1 MNSAWTPKV
10 SIVIPV
16 YNGSNFVKDAIDSA
30 LSQTYDNIEIIVV
43 NDGSNDG
50 GKTEKIALSYGNRIR
65 YISKP
70 NGGVSSALNEGIK
83 SMTGEY
89 FSWLSHDDLYTPAK
103 IQDSIDTLKRYGDI
117 DQKLIVYTEGSL
129 VNEDGSY
136 IAPLKKYF
144 VSGKVYSGNEASK
157 IMTIKGALCGC
168 CLLIPKEA
176 FDVAGLFDENLRFAQ
191 DMLMWNRLFLSGY
204 SICSTGKKAVMSR
217 VHKNQVTNKRR
228 DLFVHDSLY
237 VARILAPQFAQLP
250 DKQTYYFYAR
260 RLTQYEC
267 DEALDFVL
275 DYAKKESIL
284 SCKMLRKLRLYKIV
298 GRTVYFAKQCA
309 RHILMEV
316 GRR

>member
-16 YNGSNFVKDAIDSA
+16 YNGSNFMKEAIDSA
-30 LSQTYDNIEIIVV
+30 LAQTYDNIEIIVI

-50 GKTEKIALSYGNRIR
+50 GKTEKIALSYGDRIK

-83 SMTGEY
+83 NISGDY

-103 IQDSIDTLKRYGDI
+103 IQDSIDILRRYGNGDN
-117 DQKLIVYTEGSL
+117 KLIVYTDGTL

-136 IAPLKKYF
+136 IAPFKKYF
-144 VSGKVYSGNEASK
+144 TSGKVYSGYEANK

-176 FDVAGLFDENLRFAQ
+176 FETVGLFDERLRFAQ

-204 SICSTGKKAVMSR
+204 SICSTGKRAVLSR
-217 VHKNQVTNKRR
+217 VHKNQVTNTRR

-237 VARILAPQFAQLP
+237 VAKILAPQFAQLP
-250 DKQTYYFYAR
+250 DRQIYYFYAK
-260 RLTQYEC
+260 RLAQYEC
-267 DEALDFVL
+267 DEAFDFVL
-275 DYAKKESIL
+275 EYARERSIL
-284 SCKMLRKLRLYKIV
+284 PCKMLRKLRCNKII

-309 RHILMEV
+309 RRILMEV